1 MDNEGV
7 GGEGPRRVDAG
18 GESMIT
24 SLLVAIVLVN
34 GEWRE
39 EGRRV
44 ETETMIRN
52 YNGIDAA
59 KERR

>member
-1 MDNEGV
+1 MDNDGV

-39 EGRRV
+39 EGGGGN
-44 ETETMIRN
+44 RN
-52 YNGIDAA
+52 DDS
-59 KERR
+59 EL